1 MTIDLIKKYLHIAP
15 DNNNDDE
22 LINLLQAAAMIQAT
36 RITSESNALI
46 DVALLKDIASNYQHR
61 ENYLDPE
68 NGGNILSNS
77 TIKIL
82 NQFRTNI
89 IL

>member
-1 MTIDLIKKYLHIAP
+1 MTLDLIKKYLHIAP
-15 DNNNDDE
+15 TNTTDDE
-22 LINLLQAAAMIQAT
+22 LITLLQAAAMIQAT

>member
-1 MTIDLIKKYLHIAP
+1 MELSTIKKYLNISE
-15 DNNNDDE
+15 NNTTDDA
-22 LINLLQAAAMIQAT
+22 LIELLQAAAMIQAT
-36 RITSESNALI
+36 RITDVSNALI

-68 NGGNILSNS
+68 SGGDILSNS

-82 NQFRTNI
+82 NQFRPTI

>member
-1 MTIDLIKKYLHIAP
+1 MELSTIKKYLNIAE
-15 DNNNDDE
+15 NNTSDDLLLE
-22 LINLLQAAAMIQAT
+22 LLSAAAMIQAT
-36 RITSESNALI
+36 RITDASNALI

-68 NGGNILSNS
+68 NGGDILSNS

>member
-1 MTIDLIKKYLHIAP
+1 MEISTIKKYLNIA
-15 DNNNDDE
+15 DNNTSEDALLE
-22 LINLLQAAAMIQAT
+22 LLQAAAMIQAT
-36 RITSESNALI
+36 RITTESNALI
-46 DVALLKDIASNYQHR
+46 NVALLKDIATNYQHR

-68 NGGNILSNS
+68 NGGNILSNT

>member
-1 MTIDLIKKYLHIAP
+1 MELSTIKKYLNISE
-15 DNNNDDE
+15 NNTNDDE
-22 LINLLQAAAMIQAT
+22 LILLLQAAAMIQAT

-46 DVALLKDIASNYQHR
+46 DVALLKDIASNYQNR

-68 NGGNILSNS
+68 SGGDILSNS

-82 NQFRTNI
+82 NQFRPTI

>member
-1 MTIDLIKKYLHIAP
+1 MELSIIKKYLNIA
-15 DNNNDDE
+15 DNNTSDDALLE
-22 LINLLQAAAMIQAT
+22 LLSAAAMIQAT
-36 RITSESNALI
+36 RITTASNALI

-61 ENYLDPE
+61 ENYLDAE
-68 NGGNILSNS
+68 NGGDILSNS

-82 NQFRTNI
+82 NQFRPTI